1 MVPRRFGTTF
11 GPKRFFAAAIYIAM
25 MIGAGPLIVID
36 AEKAGEPMSNP
47 S

>member
-1 MVPRRFGTTF
+1 VPRSLGTTF
-11 GPKRFFAAAIYIAM
+11 GPNLRFAAAMYIAI

-36 AEKAGEPMSNP
+36 AEKFGEPRSKP